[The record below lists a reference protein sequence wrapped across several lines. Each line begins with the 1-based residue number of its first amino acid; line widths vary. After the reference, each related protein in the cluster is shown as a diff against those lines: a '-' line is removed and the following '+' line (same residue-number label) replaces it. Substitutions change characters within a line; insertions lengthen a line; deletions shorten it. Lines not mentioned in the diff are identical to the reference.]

1 MYRVPDRVP
10 ECTEYQSVTVDSFR
24 LYPRVPVKNQIQN
37 RIWRKSEQ
45 QVEIIHRVSN
55 NMQKMEQ
62 MELELQTV
70 KKIAKVNA
78 MLEKS
83 KEIDW
88 TRRYMEQQNEFW
100 ESKPEYVC

>member
-1 MYRVPDRVP
+1 
-10 ECTEYQSVTVDSFR
+10 
-24 LYPRVPVKNQIQN
+24 
-37 RIWRKSEQ
+37 
-45 QVEIIHRVSN
+45 
-55 NMQKMEQ
+55 MQKMEQ